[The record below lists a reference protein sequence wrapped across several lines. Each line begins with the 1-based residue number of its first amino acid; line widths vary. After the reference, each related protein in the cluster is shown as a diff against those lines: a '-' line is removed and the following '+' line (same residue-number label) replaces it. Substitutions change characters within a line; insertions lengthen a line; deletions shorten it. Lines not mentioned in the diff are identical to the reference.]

1 MTSKP
6 AAKAA
11 RAHSPG
17 PFLPAVAKTTAL
29 FQRAAIVFRQGEPA
43 DKVYFIQSGAVKLT
57 VINKQ
62 GKEAII
68 AILEAGDFVGES
80 CISNGLSLRNA
91 TASATEPATLLVIEK
106 QEMLRALQDEKQFS
120 EQFIAYMLKRT
131 LKIESDLVDQLFNS
145 TEKRLARALLLLAHY
160 GKEGRPDTAI
170 SAISQE
176 TLAEIVG
183 TTRSRVNF
191 FMNKF
196 RKLGFIQYDGH
207 YNRGLQINGSLLN
220 IVLHD

>member
-1 MTSKP
+1 MTSRV
-6 AAKAA
+6 AATAA
-11 RAHSPG
+11 RAHPSG
-17 PFLPAVAKTTAL
+17 PLTPTVANTAAKFAKTDV
-29 FQRAAIVFRQGEPA
+29 VFHQGESA
-43 DKVYFIQSGAVKLT
+43 DKVFFIESGAIKVT

-68 AILEAGDFVGES
+68 AILEPGDFVGEA
-80 CISNGLSLRNA
+80 CISNGATIRIA
-91 TASATEPATLLVIEK
+91 TASATEPSTLLVIEK
-106 QEMLRALQDEKQFS
+106 KEMLRAIQAEKEFAQ
-120 EQFIAYMLKRT
+120 QFITYMLKRS
-131 LKIESDLVDQLFNS
+131 LKIEADLVDQLFNS

-160 GKEGRPDTAI
+160 GKEGRPEKVI

-176 TLAEIVG
+176 SLAELVG

-207 YNRGLQINGSLLN
+207 YNKGLQIHGSLLN